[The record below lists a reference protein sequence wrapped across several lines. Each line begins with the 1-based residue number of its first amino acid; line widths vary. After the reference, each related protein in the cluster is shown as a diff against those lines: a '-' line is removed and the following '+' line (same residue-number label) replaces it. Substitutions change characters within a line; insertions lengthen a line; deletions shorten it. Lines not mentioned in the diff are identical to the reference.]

1 MKLHVSESARAVAL
15 LPHTQF
21 VMSAQHETRRGG
33 VLVRW
38 VCACA
43 DAPLMVSVSLRK
55 GHWIV
60 PLIRDSRCFALSR
73 IEPTDR
79 LAIKK
84 FAETSRARD
93 GDPFD
98 AFGAQ
103 RLRTGSPVLPRSS
116 LVLDCE
122 VSRHLDLEADHELYV
137 GQVVAA
143 RLPGEVP
150 MQVMNA
156 S

>member
-1 MKLHVSESARAVAL
+1 MKLELSESARAVAL

-21 VMSAQHETRRGG
+21 VMSAQHENRRGG

-43 DAPLMVSVSLRK
+43 DAPLMVSVALRK

-73 IEPTDR
+73 VESCDR
-79 LAIKK
+79 LALKK
-84 FAETSRARD
+84 FAETTRARD

-103 RLRTGSPVLPRSS
+103 RLKTGAPVLPRSS

-143 RLPGEVP
+143 RLPAPLP
-150 MQVMNA
+150 MPVMHA